1 MGKRLIKLLKL
12 AIPDHKHIRCQ
23 ANLFMANVLADS
35 HYNFDVALN
44 SLKSLNFLSK
54 ALKLND
60 FIKKSTLRTEELN
73 APKCRK
79 WTNFDTL

>member
-1 MGKRLIKLLKL
+1 MKFLKL

-23 ANLFMANVLADS
+23 ANLFMANVLAGS
-35 HYNFDVALN
+35 HYNFDVGLN
-44 SLKSLNFLSK
+44 SLKSLHFLPK
-54 ALKLND
+54 TLKLND

-73 APKCRK
+73 GPKCRK